1 MCGIVGIVGTG
12 TELDP
17 ALIERMTDRLTHRG
31 PDGRGTWA
39 DAGVLL
45 GHTRLSILDL
55 SDAGAQPMLL
65 GPLALT
71 YNGEIYNFRE
81 LRRQLAGPFHSDCD
95 TEVLLHLLARDGAGC
110 LPLLRGMFAFAVWDR
125 SRQQLFAARD
135 RLGIKPFYYRELPGG
150 LAFASE
156 PKALLE
162 LGRPPVDR
170 EALRDYLTY
179 KYVPEPKS
187 IYSGIRQLPPGHSL
201 TWNGTL
207 HIDRYWTPD
216 AAVERRKADEAAEE
230 LGELLGEI
238 VPQHTVSDVPVAVF
252 LSGGIDSTTLV
263 GYLERPRTFTLGTD
277 IRRRDEAPYAREI
290 AAHFDTEHL
299 EEIAAGVDLDEA
311 LDTIPRVF
319 DEPFGDTGAWATY
332 LVSRLAR
339 RHVTVALSGEGGDE
353 LFCGYQWYSKWI
365 RQRPFPLM
373 RFLAATLPPFS
384 GAGRSAQRRAA
395 SGLDKYASFVGPF
408 TARQRRHLLG
418 PALAI
423 DGYDDYW
430 HLRRHWREDLD
441 PIKRMQWAD
450 LHTFLPGDLLTK
462 VDRSSMAHSLEVRP
476 PLLDHR
482 LVEFAL
488 GLDPQ
493 LLRDVRGD
501 RGKLIVRQ
509 LMEPKIPPGFF
520 DRPKRGFNLPFKS
533 WVRRRAGVLSSALDR
548 LADARL
554 IHRPRVHDLTNE
566 QTWTLLTLDSW
577 LRQSGATL

>member
-12 TELDP
+12 ELP
-17 ALIERMTDRLTHRG
+17 EPELIERMTARLAHRG
-31 PDGRGTWA
+31 PDRQQTWSA
-39 DAGVLL
+39 DGVQL
-45 GHTRLSILDL
+45 GHTRLAILDL
-55 SDAGAQPMLL
+55 SEAGAQPMTA
-65 GPLALT
+65 GPFTLT
-71 YNGEIYNFRE
+71 YNGEIYNFRQ
-81 LRRQLAGPFHSDCD
+81 LRQRLPGPFRSDCD
-95 TEVLLHLLARDGAGC
+95 TEVLLHLFAREGARC
-110 LPLLRGMFAFAVWDR
+110 LDHLRGMFAFAIWDA
-125 SRQQLFAARD
+125 SRHRLFAARD
-135 RLGIKPFYYRELPGG
+135 RLGIKPFYYRELPEG

-162 LGRPPVDR
+162 LGRPAIDHD
-170 EALRDYLTY
+170 ALRDYLTY

-187 IYSGIRQLPPGHSL
+187 IFSGIRQLPPGHTL
-201 TWNGTL
+201 TWDGGVR
-207 HIDRYWTPD
+207 IERYWSPS
-216 AAVERRKADEAAEE
+216 ASVEYADADEAVEQ
-230 LGELLGEI
+230 LGEMLETI
-238 VPQHTVSDVPVAVF
+238 VPEHTISDVPVAVF
-252 LSGGIDSTTLV
+252 LSGGIDSTTIV
-263 GYLERPRTFTLGTD
+263 GHLERPRTFTLGTD
-277 IRRRDEAPYAREI
+277 IRRRDEAPYARQI
-290 AAHFDTEHL
+290 AEHFGTEHH
-299 EEIAAGVDLDEA
+299 EEVAGGVDLDEA
-311 LDTIPRVF
+311 LETIPRVF

-339 RHVTVALSGEGGDE
+339 KQVTVALSGEGGDE

-365 RQRPFPLM
+365 TQRSNPLM
-373 RFLAATLPPFS
+373 RTLAAGLPAFS

-395 SGLDKYASFVGPF
+395 SGLEKYAAFVGPF
-408 TARQRRHLLG
+408 TAQQRRQLLG
-418 PALAI
+418 PALRS

-430 HLRRHWREDLD
+430 HLRRHWREELE

-488 GLDPQ
+488 ALDPA

-501 RGKLIVRQ
+501 RGKLIVRK

-533 WVRRRAGVLSSALDR
+533 WVQRRSGLLDSALDR

-554 IHRPRVHDLTNE
+554 IRRPRRPALTNE

-577 LRQSGATL
+577 LRQNGA